1 MKKMNNRFTVLALA
15 AVTLLTTVS
24 VGAASVYRN
33 VTAKQDTSMKVQV
46 NGTTVSLKDGDD
58 TNYPLVLDD
67 DIYLPAEEM
76 AEALGYDITVKDNT
90 LSMTTK
96 KATTTTTTT
105 TATTGDIGAEK
116 AKEIALQHAGL
127 SASQVTFIK
136 AERDY
141 DDGQLVYDVEFY
153 TGNKEYDY
161 EILASNSSIWSYD
174 YDAEGSYTP
183 SAGTNYI
190 TSDKAK
196 EIALADAGLSASEV
210 YAKVEF
216 DYDDG
221 RAEYEVEMKH
231 GFTEYEY
238 TIDAVS
244 GTILESERDH

>member
-1 MKKMNNRFTVLALA
+1 MKKMNNRFTALALA
-15 AVTLLTTVS
+15 AVTLLTTAS

-58 TNYPLVLDD
+58 TNYPLILNDD
-67 DIYLPAEEM
+67 VYLPAEEM
-76 AEALGYDITVKDNT
+76 AKALGYDVSVENNT

-96 KATTTTTTT
+96 KATTT
-105 TATTGDIGAEK
+105 TTGDIGAEK

-136 AERDY
+136 TERDY

-161 EILASNSSIWSYD
+161 EILASNGSIYSYD

-183 SAGTNYI
+183 STSTNYI

-210 YAKVEF
+210 YTKVEF

-221 RAEYEVEMKH
+221 RAEYEIEMKH
-231 GFTEYEY
+231 GFIEYEY

-244 GTILESERDH
+244 GTILESEKDH